1 MTSGLRCAPAVLAL
15 LAAPVFAEGPAVPR
29 FVDETATARLDHS
42 YTGEWEFMAG
52 GGATSFDCS
61 GDGLPELVLA
71 GGSSPATLFRNES
84 TPGHLAFR
92 KAEAGVEL
100 ESVTG
105 AYALDIDSDAIT
117 DLILLRVGENVALR
131 GLGDCRFERANEVWG
146 FDGGD
151 GWSTALAATWEK
163 GAIWPSVAIGNYID
177 RTEEA
182 FPWGTCTDNWL
193 HRGGDK
199 GFAPPLALTPSY
211 CALSMLFTDWNR
223 SGQPALRVSNDRE
236 YYKGG
241 QEQLWHLDP
250 GAPPRLYTPA
260 EGWQKLRLWGM
271 GIASHDLTGDGYPDY
286 FLTSMADNKLQTLQQ
301 IPVDG
306 APQPRYADVA
316 LTWGV
321 TAHRPHTGEDTNP
334 STAWHAQFEDVNND
348 GLVDLFVAKG
358 NVWDMPDFA
367 MRDPNNL
374 LMQEPGG
381 KFTEASVEAGVAS
394 TRQAR
399 GASLADFDGD
409 GLLDLVVVNRNEP
422 SELWRNATAGA
433 GHWLAVDPRQE
444 GTNRNAVG
452 GWVEV
457 KTGDHVQRREITI
470 GGGHAGNT
478 FGPHHFGLGTATKA
492 EMRVIWPDGTE
503 GAWQTVPAD
512 QVLRLTR

>member
-1 MTSGLRCAPAVLAL
+1 
-15 LAAPVFAEGPAVPR
+15 
-29 FVDETATARLDHS
+29 
-42 YTGEWEFMAG
+42 
-52 GGATSFDCS
+52 
-61 GDGLPELVLA
+61 
-71 GGSSPATLFRNES
+71 
-84 TPGHLAFR
+84 
-92 KAEAGVEL
+92 
-100 ESVTG
+100 
-105 AYALDIDSDAIT
+105 
-117 DLILLRVGENVALR
+117 
-131 GLGDCRFERANEVWG
+131 
-146 FDGGD
+146 
-151 GWSTALAATWEK
+151 
-163 GAIWPSVAIGNYID
+163 
-177 RTEEA
+177 
-182 FPWGTCTDNWL
+182 
-193 HRGGDK
+193 
-199 GFAPPLALTPSY
+199 
-211 CALSMLFTDWNR
+211 
-223 SGQPALRVSNDRE
+223 
-236 YYKGG
+236 
-241 QEQLWHLDP
+241 
-250 GAPPRLYTPA
+250 
-260 EGWQKLRLWGM
+260 
-271 GIASHDLTGDGYPDY
+271 
-286 FLTSMADNKLQTLQQ
+286 
-301 IPVDG
+301 
-306 APQPRYADVA
+306 
-316 LTWGV
+316 V

-381 KFTEASVEAGVAS
+381 KFAEASVEAGVAS